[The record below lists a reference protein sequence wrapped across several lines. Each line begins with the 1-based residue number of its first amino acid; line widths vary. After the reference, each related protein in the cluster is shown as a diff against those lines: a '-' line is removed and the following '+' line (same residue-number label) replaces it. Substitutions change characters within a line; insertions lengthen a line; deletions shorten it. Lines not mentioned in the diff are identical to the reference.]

1 MIDERYGTI
10 SENLRNDFNEGGKQL
25 EEVRKEVSLKQAPL
39 EQSENRPNANTK
51 PAAAATS
58 TRAPRSTVVVQ
69 AKVVESEAYM
79 GRVFELKVTKKNHC
93 LVGRSSSKK
102 FKTNGMSLSKD
113 LEVSTTHGKFE
124 LHKDGNVYYTDTGS
138 TNGSKI
144 DGESLEADEPHRIQN
159 GTILVV
165 GATKFEIKIM

>member
-1 MIDERYGTI
+1 
-10 SENLRNDFNEGGKQL
+10 
-25 EEVRKEVSLKQAPL
+25 
-39 EQSENRPNANTK
+39 
-51 PAAAATS
+51 
-58 TRAPRSTVVVQ
+58 
-69 AKVVESEAYM
+69 M

-138 TNGSKI
+138 TNGSKV
-144 DGESLEADEPHRIQN
+144 DGVSVEVDVPRRIET
-159 GTILVV
+159 GTILLV
-165 GATKFEIKIM
+165 GTTKFEFTIM